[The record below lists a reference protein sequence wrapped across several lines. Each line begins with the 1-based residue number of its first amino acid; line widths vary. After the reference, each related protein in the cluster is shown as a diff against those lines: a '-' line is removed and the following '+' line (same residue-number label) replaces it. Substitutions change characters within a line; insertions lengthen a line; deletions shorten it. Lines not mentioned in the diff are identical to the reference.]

1 MADKRKNNTQDP
13 TDFASALTRPK
24 GQGMASRLSGAAAAS
39 GVETFTESDFE
50 QVMTDYQFGAKV
62 VTLEAAQGIR
72 GLYVGPGTPVEAR
85 DPETGDMRPLATH
98 EFELDDGTRIKLI
111 ESHQMKAELPSLV
124 GKQCIVIRGGETK
137 SKAGR
142 KVTEYLIGP
151 RKGVTAG

>member
-1 MADKRKNNTQDP
+1 MADKRKSNTVDP
-13 TDFASALTRPK
+13 TDFANALTKPK
-24 GQGMASRLSGAAAAS
+24 SAGMASRLSGTAAAS
-39 GVETFTESDFE
+39 GVETFTAEDFE
-50 QVMTDYQFGAKV
+50 KVMEEFQFGAKV
-62 VTLEAAQGIR
+62 VTLEAGQGIR

-85 DPETGDMRPLATH
+85 DPENGDMRPLATH
-98 EFELDDGTRIKLI
+98 EFELDEGVRIKLI
-111 ESHQMKAELPSLV
+111 ESHQMKAELPPLI